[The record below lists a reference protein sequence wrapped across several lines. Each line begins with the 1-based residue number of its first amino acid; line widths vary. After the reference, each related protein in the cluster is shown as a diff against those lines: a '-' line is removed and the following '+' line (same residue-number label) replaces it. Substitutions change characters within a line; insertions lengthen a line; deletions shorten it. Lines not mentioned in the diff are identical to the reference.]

1 MENQTQTQNSTK
13 MIWLDADV
21 ALRAYE
27 DSITHKEYQQDATN
41 GWTARMNLVNQLIES
56 DKLGK
61 IQRREARLAKE
72 TSRKAAEAE
81 VEMGA

>member
-1 MENQTQTQNSTK
+1 MENQTQTIERTK
-13 MIWLDADV
+13 MVWLDADV

-27 DSITHKEYQQDATN
+27 DAITDREYKQDATN

-61 IQRREARLAKE
+61 QERREARLAKIALKKSVE
-72 TSRKAAEAE
+72 EEA
-81 VEMGA
+81 EMGA

>member
-1 MENQTQTQNSTK
+1 MENQTQTQNSAQ
-13 MIWLDADV
+13 MVWLDADV

-27 DSITHKEYQQDATN
+27 DSITQKEYQDDATN

-72 TSRKAAEAE
+72 ALKKPAEAE